1 MGACAGDVGSDALA
15 GEAVRGID
23 RLLATMDRLRSP
35 GGCPWDAEQ
44 THLSLARYTLEEAHE
59 VVEALETPDM
69 PGLREELGDLL
80 LQIVFHARISQES
93 PGGFSLDDVAAAVS
107 EKLIRRHPEVFGAGP
122 VADAGPAD
130 DRRARWEE
138 IKRREHDRRSVTEG
152 LPPGLPP
159 LAALTV
165 LYDRAQAAG
174 LDVDATSDPVLLRH
188 CTELAAGIDI
198 AAAERAMLRRYSAL
212 IRAAESAAAPASRSR
227 AAAR

>member
-1 MGACAGDVGSDALA
+1 M
-15 GEAVRGID
+15 RGID

-59 VVEALETPDM
+59 VVEVLETPGM

-93 PGGFSLDDVAAAVS
+93 PGGFSLDEVADAVS
-107 EKLIRRHPEVFGAGP
+107 DKLIRRHPEVFGGGWVDSAPSGGGQVDSAG
-122 VADAGPAD
+122 D
-130 DRRARWEE
+130 DRRARWEAV
-138 IKRREHDRRSVTEG
+138 KRQEHARSSVTEG

-159 LAALTV
+159 LAALTI

-174 LDVDATSDPVLLRH
+174 LVVDVAADPVLLRH
-188 CTELAAGIDI
+188 CSDLAAGVDI
-198 AAAERAMLRRYSAL
+198 AAEQRAMLRRYSAL
-212 IRAAESAAAPASRSR
+212 IRVAESAATPASRSR
-227 AAAR
+227 AAVR